1 MRAGAWRRRDASAL
15 VKVLAMAPGHQ
26 LHRERLMD
34 ALWPDLA
41 PREAAPRL
49 HKAAHYARAAVQRP
63 DAVVLRGEMVSLFPG
78 SDIRID
84 IDDFDSA
91 AARVLPGG
99 DPGAAAAVLDTFPGE
114 PLAADIFEPWAA
126 GTRERLVF
134 LRASLLRQAGR
145 WEQLLEIDPTD
156 EEAHLALMKAHVQAG
171 DRGAALRQFERMDT
185 VLRRELGVGASPAA
199 AELRRQVLTT
209 MRELGPLSEA
219 EEVRIEQQIR
229 FCRTGDDVTLAY
241 AVTGSGFPLVRAAH
255 WLTHLDH
262 DWHSRVWKHWLVD
275 LSRHHLLVRYDERGC
290 GMSDWDIRP
299 PAFEDWLA
307 DLETVVDAAGLERFD
322 LLGFSQGGAVSIAYA
337 VRHPERVRRIVL
349 GGAFEKGWLVGDTDG
364 VLSQMH
370 RMFAQS
376 ARIGWG
382 RDDPWFRQ
390 LFTSRFMPSGSKEL
404 WQAFNDLQRRTT
416 RPETA
421 VRVFDLCGSLDVS
434 AVTPLVS
441 APTLVLHGRDDQVIP
456 FSTGRRLAS
465 LLPDSR
471 FVPLD
476 TDNHILLSDEP
487 AWPVFLAEVEA
498 FLKG

>member
-1 MRAGAWRRRDASAL
+1 M
-15 VKVLAMAPGHQ
+15 V
-26 LHRERLMD
+26 
-34 ALWPDLA
+34 PD
-41 PREAAPRL
+41 
-49 HKAAHYARAAVQRP
+49 
-63 DAVVLRGEMVSLFPG
+63 
-78 SDIRID
+78 
-84 IDDFDSA
+84 
-91 AARVLPGG
+91 G

-114 PLAADIFEPWAA
+114 PLAADLYEPWAA
-126 GTRERLVF
+126 ATRERLLF

-145 WEQLLEIDPTD
+145 WEQLLEIDPTN
-156 EEAHLALMKAHVQAG
+156 EEAHLALMRAHVRAG
-171 DRGAALRQFERMDT
+171 DRGAALRQFERMDS

-199 AELRRQVLTT
+199 AALRRQVLTT
-209 MRELGPLSEA
+209 MRELGPLSDA

-229 FCRTGDDVTLAY
+229 FCRTEDDVTLAY
-241 AVTGSGFPLVRAAH
+241 AVTGSGFPLVRAAR
-255 WLTHLDH
+255 LADPPGPRLAQQGLG
-262 DWHSRVWKHWLVD
+262 RRRLLD
-275 LSRHHLLVRYDERGC
+275 LSRHHQLVRYDERGC
-290 GMSDWDIRP
+290 GMSDWDIP
-299 PAFEDWLA
+299 PPTFEDWLA

-322 LLGFSQGGAVSIAYA
+322 LLGIFAGWCGV
-337 VRHPERVRRIVL
+337 HRVRGPPSRTGSAHRPRWCL
-349 GGAFEKGWLVGDTDG
+349 REGLAGRRHRG

-404 WQAFNDLQRRTT
+404 WQASNDLQRRTT

-434 AVTPLVS
+434 ALTPSVS

-456 FSTGRRLAS
+456 FKTGRRLAS